1 MLQSLDNTVN
11 RQALSK
17 LGINFAIRILQ
28 QLDQLAQIGAIDGGG
43 SQPVRAF
50 VELHA
55 EQGPVLE
62 LLNLAG

>member
-17 LGINFAIRILQ
+17 LGINRDRILQ

>member
-17 LGINFAIRILQ
+17 LGINRDRILP